1 MYERILVPLDG
12 SKVAEAI
19 LPNVKDIVSKMSPE
33 TQVEVTLLEVIS
45 GMTFNVLT
53 RDRRAQVPLKKNELE
68 KVKKEA
74 LDYLEKAAANLRSDG
89 VKVNIMVSV
98 GPIAEE
104 IVNVAREVKANIIA
118 MSTHG
123 FSGLRKWALG
133 SITEEVL
140 KTSDIPILV
149 IRAK

>member
-12 SKVAEAI
+12 SKIAEAI

-33 TQVEVTLLEVIS
+33 IQVEVTLLEVIS

-53 RDRRAQVPLKKNELE
+53 RDRRAQVPLKEQELE
-68 KVKKEA
+68 KVKKES
-74 LDYLEKAAANLRSDG
+74 LEYLEKAASYLRSDA
-89 VKVNIMVSV
+89 VKVKTMVTV

-104 IVNVAREVKANIIA
+104 IVNSAHEVKANIIA

-123 FSGLRKWALG
+123 FTGLRKWALG

-140 KTSDIPILV
+140 KTSDVPVLI